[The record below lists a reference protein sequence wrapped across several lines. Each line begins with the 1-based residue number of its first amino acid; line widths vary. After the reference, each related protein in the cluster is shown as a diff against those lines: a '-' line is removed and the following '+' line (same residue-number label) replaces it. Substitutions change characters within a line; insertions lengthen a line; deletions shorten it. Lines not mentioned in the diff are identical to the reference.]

1 MKLSIIIPTLN
12 EAAGIG
18 DVLKQLQ
25 PMRARGV
32 EVIVVDAGS
41 RDATCDIASRW
52 ADRVLLAERGRA
64 KQLNAGAAIA
74 DGDALLFLHADSVLP
89 EDGDAWIEKGLN
101 DACFQWGRFDVNIA
115 GAHAMLPVIAWFM
128 NYRSRLTGI
137 ATGDQGIF
145 VTRAAFVALG
155 GFPDQ
160 PLMEDIAFCSR
171 ALDISPPYRVSACIL
186 TSGRRWEQNGVWR
199 TIFLMW
205 RLRFKY
211 FMGAE
216 PLKLHQAYYGDQLDK

>member
-12 EAAGIG
+12 EAAGLG

-52 ADRVLLAERGRA
+52 ADRVLLGERGRA

-101 DACFQWGRFDVNIA
+101 DACFQWGRFDVIIA

-171 ALDISPPYRVSACIL
+171 ALDISPPYRVSARII
-186 TSGRRWEQNGVWR
+186 TAGRRWEQNGVWR

-211 FMGAE
+211 FMGAD

>member
-1 MKLSIIIPTLN
+1 MKLSIIIPALN
-12 EAAGIG
+12 EAGQIG
-18 DVLKQLQ
+18 EVLQRLQ
-25 PMRARGV
+25 PLRARGA

-41 RDATCDIASRW
+41 RDATRDIAATF
-52 ADRVLLAERGRA
+52 ADRVLVAERGRA
-64 KQLNAGAAIA
+64 KQLNAGAASA

-89 EDGDAWIEKGLN
+89 EDGDARIEKGLS
-101 DACFQWGRFDVNIA
+101 DARFKWGRFDVNIA
-115 GAHAMLPVIAWFM
+115 GAHTMLPVIAWFM
-128 NYRSRLTGI
+128 NHRSRLTGI

-171 ALDISPPYRVSACIL
+171 ALGISRPYCISARIT

-205 RLRFKY
+205 GLRFKY

-216 PLKLHQAYYGDQLDK
+216 PLKLHQAYYGNRLDK

>member
-12 EAAGIG
+12 EAAGLG

-52 ADRVLLAERGRA
+52 ADRVLLGERGRA

-101 DACFQWGRFDVNIA
+101 DACFQWGRFDVIIA

-171 ALDISPPYRVSACIL
+171 ALDISPPYRVSARII
-186 TSGRRWEQNGVWR
+186 TAGRRWEQNGVWR

>member
-12 EAAGIG
+12 EAAGLG

-101 DACFQWGRFDVNIA
+101 DACFQWGRFDVIIA

-160 PLMEDIAFCSR
+160 PLMEDIAFCLR
-171 ALDISPPYRVSACIL
+171 ALDISPPYRVSARII
-186 TSGRRWEQNGVWR
+186 TAGRRWEQNGVWR